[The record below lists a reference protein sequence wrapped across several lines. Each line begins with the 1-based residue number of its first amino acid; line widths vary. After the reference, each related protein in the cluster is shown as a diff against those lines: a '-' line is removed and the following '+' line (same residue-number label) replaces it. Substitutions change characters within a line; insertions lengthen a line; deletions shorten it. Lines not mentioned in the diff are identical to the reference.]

1 MPMPLEG
8 IRVLDWTIFQQ
19 GPVATAMLGD
29 MGADVIKIE
38 DRVEGDPAR
47 GMMKVIGA
55 IISQE
60 VTGRNAY
67 YENNNRN
74 KRCITLDLK
83 KDRGREIVYRLAEKS
98 DVFVQNFRQG
108 VAGRLGLDY
117 ETLSGYNPKLIYAS
131 ATGWGPE
138 GPDSGEPS
146 ADYTGIAR
154 SGFMSLAGEP
164 DMPPQMVQG
173 GIGDQT
179 GAIMT
184 AYGVVSALLA
194 RERFGIGQEVNA
206 SILGGLVF
214 LQGVP
219 MACALMAGV
228 TRFRTRRAGAGNPLW
243 NHYACR
249 DGKWIAL
256 SHLQP
261 DKFWPNV
268 CRATGLEHLE
278 HDPRFADL
286 KSREDNREELIV
298 LLDGVFASK
307 DRPEWIA
314 LFKEHG
320 VMYAPVNEFYE
331 LADDPQVRANNY
343 IVDFDHPVMGKTS
356 VVGFPVTFS
365 KTPMS
370 IRREAPEFGQHTE
383 EVLQEVLGYSWDD
396 IARLR
401 DEEVI

>member
-1 MPMPLEG
+1 MPLEG

-29 MGADVIKIE
+29 LGADVIKIE
-38 DRVEGDPAR
+38 ERVGGDPAR

-74 KRCITLDLK
+74 KRCLTLDLRK
-83 KDRGREIVYRLAEKS
+83 QRGKEIIYGLVEKS
-98 DVFVQNFRQG
+98 DVFVQNFRKG
-108 VAGRLGLDY
+108 VAERMGLDY
-117 ETLSGYNPKLIYAS
+117 KTLSQYNPRLIYAS
-131 ATGWGPE
+131 ASGWGPE
-138 GPDSGEPS
+138 GPDAGEPS

-154 SGFMSLAGEP
+154 SGIMSLAGEP

-173 GIGDQT
+173 GLGDQT

-184 AYGVVSALLA
+184 AYGVVTALLT

-228 TRFRTRRAGAGNPLW
+228 TRFRTQRTRAGNPLW
-243 NHYACR
+243 NHYGCQ

-268 CRATGLEHLE
+268 CRAMGLEHLE

-286 KSREDNREELIV
+286 KAREDNREELIGI
-298 LLDGVFASK
+298 LDEVFAS
-307 DRPEWIA
+307 RPREEWIK

-320 VMYAPVNEFYE
+320 VMYAPVNEFHE
-331 LADDPQVRANNY
+331 LANDPQVTANNY
-343 IVDFDHPVMGKTS
+343 MVDFEHPVMGKTK

-365 KTPMS
+365 QTPMS

-383 EVLQEVLGYSWDD
+383 EILMEVLGYSWDD
-396 IARLR
+396 IARLKE
-401 DEEVI
+401 EEVI

>member
-38 DRVEGDPAR
+38 DRVGGDPAR

-131 ATGWGPE
+131 ATGWGPK

-228 TRFRTRRAGAGNPLW
+228 TRFRTRRTGAGNPLW

-249 DGKWIAL
+249 DGK
-256 SHLQP
+256 
-261 DKFWPNV
+261 
-268 CRATGLEHLE
+268 
-278 HDPRFADL
+278 
-286 KSREDNREELIV
+286 
-298 LLDGVFASK
+298 
-307 DRPEWIA
+307 
-314 LFKEHG
+314 
-320 VMYAPVNEFYE
+320 
-331 LADDPQVRANNY
+331 
-343 IVDFDHPVMGKTS
+343 
-356 VVGFPVTFS
+356 
-365 KTPMS
+365 
-370 IRREAPEFGQHTE
+370 
-383 EVLQEVLGYSWDD
+383 
-396 IARLR
+396 
-401 DEEVI
+401 